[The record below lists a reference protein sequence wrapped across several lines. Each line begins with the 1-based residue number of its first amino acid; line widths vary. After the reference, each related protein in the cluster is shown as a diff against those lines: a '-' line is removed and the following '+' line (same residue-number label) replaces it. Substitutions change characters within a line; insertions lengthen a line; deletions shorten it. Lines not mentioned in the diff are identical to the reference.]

1 MRRLHLIA
9 VAFLVLLVSMTV
21 SIAAA
26 APPGR
31 VFVAIANLSGSEE
44 VPPRDT
50 AASGVAVYRV
60 SPDGLTL
67 HYQLVAVNLTTNPV
81 AAHIHSTAPRGVNA
95 GVVAFLFPANPTSTC
110 SSTSAIILRCEGF
123 ISTANLQGSLAGQPL
138 SALLAQMAAG
148 NTYTNVHTTRFP
160 GGEERGQNETK
171 VNIIR

>member
-31 VFVAIANLSGSEE
+31 VYVAIANLSGSEE

-50 AASGVAVYRV
+50 AAGGVAVYRV

-67 HYQLVAVNLTTNPV
+67 HYTLVAVNLTTNPV
-81 AAHIHSTAPRGVNA
+81 AAHIHSPAPRGVNA
-95 GVVAFLFPANPTSTC
+95 GIVAFLFPANPTATR
-110 SSTSAIILRCEGF
+110 STSAIILRCEGF
-123 ISTANLQGSLAGQPL
+123 ISAANLQGSLTGQPL

-171 VNIIR
+171 VNILR